1 MSIII
6 NSRNLV
12 PVKLNDFTIHVLI
25 IKKDMNTA
33 MLVYLTLP
41 IILLQAG
48 FVISYLLLFG
58 NEMLLTSFFF
68 SGLLTISVRVSM
80 QTVL

>member
-1 MSIII
+1 
-6 NSRNLV
+6 
-12 PVKLNDFTIHVLI
+12 
-25 IKKDMNTA
+25 MNTA
-33 MLVYLTLP
+33 MLVCLALP